1 MRKLF
6 TSVVAALCLAAP
18 VGTLSAQNTQQLTEA
33 QKEAI
38 KKEAKNKQV
47 SIFWDGRILN

>member
-38 KKEAKNKQV
+38 KKV
-47 SIFWDGRILN
+47 FWDGRILN